1 VYHPAVVTVPRT
13 AGVVIIGGGVVGCSI
28 AYHLAGRGVRDVV
41 VLERETVGSGTTSKA
56 AGGIRAQFPTET
68 EIRFSLEAIKVFE
81 RFEDEFGVDPG
92 YKKIGYLFLVSD
104 PADLRGFEPRMALQ
118 RRLGVDVRVIAPADA
133 KKLVPAL
140 RVDDL
145 VAAVWG
151 PGDGLAGP
159 AEVTNG
165 FARRARERGAKIVE
179 GVRVTAI
186 PRNNRRVTGVATTDG
201 DIAAPLVINAAG
213 PSAATV
219 GRLVGVEIAVHPR
232 RRHIFFTEPF
242 PQIQGPVPLTTDRA
256 SGFYFRKEM
265 EQVLL
270 SPGDV
275 EDIGADFEV
284 PMNPGMVAEAV
295 QKAVDRVPILEQ
307 ARIAGGWAGLRP
319 LTPDDHAIIG
329 WAPGVAGFFLAVG
342 FGGHGFQH
350 SPATG
355 RHVAAWIVDGKPT
368 MDLSL
373 FDPARFAQGRTD
385 GGADGATPT
394 SLRPPTSQEDTALP
408 YKNPDY
414 NNPDAE

>member
-1 VYHPAVVTVPRT
+1 VTLPRT
-13 AGVVIIGGGVVGCSI
+13 SSAIIIGGGVVGCAI
-28 AYHLAGRGVRDVV
+28 AYHLARRGVRDVV

-56 AGGIRAQFPTET
+56 AGGIRAQFSTET
-68 EIRFSLEAIKVFE
+68 EIRFSLEAIGVFE

-92 YKKIGYLFLVSD
+92 YTKIGYLFLVSD
-104 PADLRGFEPRMALQ
+104 PADLRGFETRIALQ
-118 RRLGVDVRVIAPADA
+118 RRLGVDVRIITPDDA

-145 VAAVWG
+145 IAAIWG

-159 AEVTNG
+159 AEVTSA
-165 FARRARERGAKIVE
+165 FARRARELGVRIAE
-179 GVRVTAI
+179 GVQVMAIARDGERVS
-186 PRNNRRVTGVATTDG
+186 GVATTDG
-201 DIAAPLVINAAG
+201 AIAAPLVINAAG
-213 PSAATV
+213 PSAA
-219 GRLVGVEIAVHPR
+219 RIARMAGVEVPVHPR

-242 PQIQGPVPLTTDRA
+242 PDIPGPVPLTTDRR
-256 SGFYFRKEM
+256 SGFYFRKEL

-275 EDIGADFEV
+275 EDIGADFDV
-284 PMNPGMVAEAV
+284 PMDPAMVGEAV
-295 QKAVDRVPILEQ
+295 EKAVNRVPVLEQ

-329 WAPGVAGFFLAVG
+329 WAPGITGFFLAVG

-355 RHVAAWIVDGKPT
+355 RHVAAWIVDGKPA

-373 FDPARFAQGRTD
+373 FDPRRFTGGRTGD
-385 GGADGATPT
+385 GRAGDAATPS
-394 SLRPPTSQEDTALP
+394 SLRPPTANEDTALR
-408 YKNPDY
+408 YKNTDASR
-414 NNPDAE
+414 NLDAE